1 MTQKS
6 SDNLWVLRFLWKNKL
21 LIAGLVLAAGIV
33 TYVSTLFMTP
43 NYEAH
48 AIVYPAGE
56 QGMTD
61 MKLKQ
66 GNTLLLLQLLESSYL
81 KDSVIRKMN
90 LASHYGID
98 TTISGNKAMLAETF
112 QKNTNF
118 ERTLYK
124 SVKITVQDENPEFAA
139 SMANGIVEVANAINQ
154 KIFRENTRESLR
166 HLKQAYREQIDVVYQ
181 LSQDLVALQSAEL
194 NESYKRIEDE
204 IEGLQ
209 EEIARQRKELQA
221 IRARNKVHNLNQHI
235 DELRSEYERVS
246 GQKIFME
253 SQLESLRKSGLQD
266 SVQVIEARLSGL
278 TSKSR
283 LMNERID
290 SLLVDEGR
298 YNYLTHQIAL
308 NRSLHDNLKIRLTKM
323 VNDFEPE
330 VSSVTMEMKMH
341 ELENQNQRLFE
352 LKNKYDDAQIRYN
365 QPVPAAYTF
374 SKAQP
379 AYKVAYPK
387 KLLFTAGAMVLML
400 VLSVSVLLV
409 IHGLNKYDQS

>member
-1 MTQKS
+1 MTQKPNN
-6 SDNLWVLRFLWKNKL
+6 NLWVLRLLWKHKF
-21 LIAGLVLAAGIV
+21 LIAGIVLAAGMI

-43 NYEAH
+43 KFEAY

-66 GNTLLLLQLLESSYL
+66 GSTLLLLQLLESSYL
-81 KDSVIRKMN
+81 QNAVIRKMN

-98 TTISGNKAMLAETF
+98 TTISGNKALLAEMF

-118 ERTLYK
+118 QRTLYK
-124 SVKITVQDENPEFAA
+124 SVKISVQDEDPEFAA

-166 HLKQAYREQIDVVYQ
+166 HLKQAYRDQLDVVYG
-181 LSQDLVALQSAEL
+181 LSQEVVALQSEERE
-194 NESYKRIEDE
+194 ESCKRIENE
-204 IEGLQ
+204 IEALQ
-209 EEIARQRKELQA
+209 KAIAQQRKELQA
-221 IRARNKVHNLNQHI
+221 IRARHMVHNLNHHI
-235 DELRSEYERVS
+235 DELRSAYEKVS
-246 GQKIFME
+246 GQKAFME
-253 SQLESLRKSGLQD
+253 SQLESLKKGGLHD
-266 SVQVIEARLSGL
+266 SVQVIEARLKGL
-278 TSKSR
+278 KSKSH
-283 LMNERID
+283 LLNKRID
-290 SLLVDEGR
+290 SLLSDEGR

-308 NRSLHDNLKIRLTKM
+308 NRSLHDNLKIRLTDM

-330 VSSVTMEMKMH
+330 VSSVTTEMKML

-352 LKNKYDDAQIRYN
+352 LKKQYDNAQIRYN
-365 QPVPAAYTF
+365 QPVPAAYSF
-374 SKAQP
+374 SEAQP
-379 AYKVAYPK
+379 SYKVAYPD